1 MHFSI
6 YHYMTISLVL
16 YYFMY
21 ITVIIIIII
30 IFKLPLIALIP
41 NITSCVENMLRVCV
55 RYLSVR
61 RKGK

>member
-1 MHFSI
+1 
-6 YHYMTISLVL
+6 MTISLVL

-61 RKGK
+61 RKVK